1 MKIDLT
7 LKLKSPLCHFGDE
20 RMGTMQV
27 LRTMKFFYMNKYID
41 IPVYSGN
48 ALRGILRR
56 YAMKYYVDS
65 LNLDEGIS
73 TKLFY
78 MLFSGGAITSGSRYE
93 KVEDKRIMR
102 KMCPP
107 LALFGTAIGDQITEG
122 KLKCGILKPVCKEL
136 NDYND
141 AQSDIS
147 IYDMLEDIFYTRR
160 DDLKSQSKINVKNKE
175 VKVKK
180 DGKEDKKKENP
191 VQMKYEIQAISTG
204 SVLEGRIIIE
214 NENEIEKACIYS
226 TLHQLD
232 KIFYI
237 GGKSATGHGEIELNY
252 NKEEFNIYDEYI
264 KENKND
270 ILEWIIKTEG
280 IL

>member
-1 MKIDLT
+1 MKIDLE

-27 LRTMKFFYMNKYID
+27 LRTMKFLYGDKYID
-41 IPVYSGN
+41 VPVYSGN
-48 ALRGILRR
+48 AMRGILRR
-56 YAMKYYVDS
+56 YAMKHYIDM
-65 LNLDEGIS
+65 LELPDGIS

-93 KVEDKRIMR
+93 KIEEKREMR
-102 KMCPP
+102 KKCPP

-122 KLKCGILKPVCKEL
+122 KLKCGILKPICKEL
-136 NDYND
+136 NDYNNTK
-141 AQSDIS
+141 SDIS

-160 DDLKSQSKINVKNKE
+160 DDLKSQSKIKVKNKE
-175 VKVKK
+175 IKVKK

-204 SVLEGRIIIE
+204 SILEGRIIIE
-214 NENEIEKACIYS
+214 NENEIEKACLFS
-226 TLHQLD
+226 TLNQLD
-232 KIFYI
+232 KIPYI

-252 NKEEFNIYDEYI
+252 SREGFDIYNEYI
-264 KENKND
+264 KNNKND
-270 ILEWIIKTEG
+270 ILEWLIKTEG